1 MDAKHIQSSV
11 AGVVEYLKK
20 NPTAAL
26 STDSTA
32 VAVLEKGLRCRV
44 EGPGGAVVT
53 TDMPT
58 AIGGEGLAPGPGWL
72 LRAAL
77 ASCDATMIAMRAAV
91 EGVTLT
97 ELEVKVDSDSD
108 DRGLVGADDAV
119 PAGPLRVRVRVRI
132 VSTAPAERL
141 KEIIDWAERHSPV
154 GDAVRRAVPIS
165 MKVETN

>member
-32 VAVLEKGLRCRV
+32 VAVLAKGLRCRV
-44 EGPGGAVVT
+44 EGPGGAFVT

>member
-1 MDAKHIQSSV
+1 MDAKHIQSLV

-20 NPTAAL
+20 NPAAAL
-26 STDSTA
+26 SADSTA
-32 VAVLEKGLRCRV
+32 VAVLENGLRCRV

-58 AIGGEGLAPGPGWL
+58 AIGGGGSAPGPGWL
-72 LRAAL
+72 MRAAL
-77 ASCDATMIAMRAAV
+77 ATCDATMIAMRAAV

-119 PAGPLRVRVRVRI
+119 PAGPLRVRVHVRI
-132 VSTAPAERL
+132 VSAAPAEKL
-141 KEIIDWAERHSPV
+141 KKIIGWAEKHSPV
-154 GDAVRRAVPIS
+154 GDAVRRAVSIS
-165 MKVETN
+165 MKIEAN